1 MSVLNTI
8 FFFKIQLVFFTKI
21 QQAINF
27 SETVHRKFGK
37 KAKAKASRAKK
48 KQKWRK
54 SKRMRLRQI

>member
-27 SETVHRKFGK
+27 SETVHRKFEK

-54 SKRMRLRQI
+54 SK